1 MSLNFE
7 LCVVKI
13 YTHTP
18 INKPI
23 LKTLAT
29 LISGNAIRYHSKI
42 VNCYE
47 VKKKKKNILGARM
60 KLVSCISEVTSNVY

>member
-7 LCVVKI
+7 LCVAKI

-18 INKPI
+18 IKKPI

-29 LISGNAIRYHSKI
+29 LVSGNAIRYHSKN

-47 VKKKKKNILGARM
+47 VKKKKKILGARM
-60 KLVSCISEVTSNVY
+60 KLVSCISKVTSNVY

>member
-13 YTHTP
+13 YTHTHTP

-29 LISGNAIRYHSKI
+29 LISGNAIRYHSKN

-47 VKKKKKNILGARM
+47 VKKKKKHSG
-60 KLVSCISEVTSNVY
+60 S